1 MFEDFEKLDV
11 KVPDHGYGEATIRL
25 RRGGEGPPLLLLH
38 GNPMS
43 HVTWHKIVPELKK
56 HFHIIA
62 ADLRGYGDSI
72 GPEDGGKN
80 HINYSFRA
88 MAMDQINIMEQFG
101 FKTFQVAGHDRGART
116 THRMCLDHKD
126 KIEKAAILDIMPNRH
141 IWTVQKKDW
150 AKSKW
155 HWLLMMQPYD
165 LPERMLSSVPADF
178 YLEKKMSKRCGGL
191 DFCKETFKEYV
202 RCFNLK
208 TIKASCEDY
217 RASPS
222 CDLEMDNEDYDK
234 QSKIDCPTLILWG
247 EKSDTGTVWGDVPN
261 VWKNYCSKDIVS
273 SAVEDSG
280 HYIQEEKPEETI
292 GHFLKF
298 FNK

>member
-1 MFEDFEKLDV
+1 
-11 KVPDHGYGEATIRL
+11 
-25 RRGGEGPPLLLLH
+25 
-38 GNPMS
+38 
-43 HVTWHKIVPELKK
+43 
-56 HFHIIA
+56 
-62 ADLRGYGDSI
+62 
-72 GPEDGGKN
+72 
-80 HINYSFRA
+80 
-88 MAMDQINIMEQFG
+88 
-101 FKTFQVAGHDRGART
+101 
-116 THRMCLDHKD
+116 
-126 KIEKAAILDIMPNRH
+126 
-141 IWTVQKKDW
+141 
-150 AKSKW
+150 
-155 HWLLMMQPYD
+155 
-165 LPERMLSSVPADF
+165 
-178 YLEKKMSKRCGGL
+178 MSKRGGGL

-247 EKSDTGTVWGDVPN
+247 GKSDTGTVWGDVPN

-292 GHFLKF
+292 DHFLKF
-298 FNK
+298 FNKKSWEICIKKNA

>member
-1 MFEDFEKLDV
+1 MFEGFEKQDI
-11 KVPDHGYGEATIRL
+11 KVPDQGYGKATIRL
-25 RRGGEGPPLLLLH
+25 RRGGDGPPLLLLH

-43 HVTWHKIVPELKK
+43 HITWNKIVPELKK

-72 GPEDGGKN
+72 GPEDGGSN

-88 MAMDQINIMEQFG
+88 MAMDQIYVMEQCG
-101 FKTFQVAGHDRGART
+101 FKSFQVAGHDRGART
-116 THRMCLDHKD
+116 THRMCLDHKG
-126 KIEKAAILDIMPNRH
+126 KITKAAILDIMPNRH

-165 LPERMLSSVPADF
+165 LPERMLSSVPAEF
-178 YLEKKMSKRCGGL
+178 FLEKKMSKRGGGL
-191 DFCKETFKEYV
+191 DFCKDTFQEYV
-202 RCFNLK
+202 RCFNFK
-208 TIKASCEDY
+208 TIRASCEDY

-222 CDLEMDNEDYDK
+222 CDLDMDNKDYDS
-234 QSKIDCPTLILWG
+234 QSKIDCPTLVLWG
-247 EKSDTGTVWGDVPN
+247 GKGDTGIVWGDVIN
-261 VWKNYCSKDIVS
+261 VWQNYCSKEVIGA
-273 SAVEDSG
+273 AVDCG
-280 HYIQEEKPEETI
+280 HYIQEEKPEDTTN
-292 GHFLKF
+292 HFLNF

>member
-165 LPERMLSSVPADF
+165 LPERML
-178 YLEKKMSKRCGGL
+178 
-191 DFCKETFKEYV
+191 
-202 RCFNLK
+202 
-208 TIKASCEDY
+208 
-217 RASPS
+217 
-222 CDLEMDNEDYDK
+222 
-234 QSKIDCPTLILWG
+234 
-247 EKSDTGTVWGDVPN
+247 
-261 VWKNYCSKDIVS
+261 
-273 SAVEDSG
+273 
-280 HYIQEEKPEETI
+280 
-292 GHFLKF
+292 
-298 FNK
+298 